1 MIDRGRTLLSNGS
14 LVIGYFRFGT
24 DTPTGSVFEGGLK
37 DNKVDSVDDI
47 CKHIDF
53 NSKLQ
58 GHKTYTKAICTA
70 KMLRRSHFCTQWLPL
85 VR

>member
-24 DTPTGSVFEGGLK
+24 ERPTGSVFGGGSK

-53 NSKLQ
+53 NSKLPCPS
-58 GHKTYTKAICTA
+58 GSGRTSNCA
-70 KMLRRSHFCTQWLPL
+70 RSFRLCMFD
-85 VR
+85 

>member
-1 MIDRGRTLLSNGS
+1 M
-14 LVIGYFRFGT
+14 IGYLRFGT
-24 DTPTGSVFEGGLK
+24 ERPTGSVFEGGSK

-58 GHKTYTKAICTA
+58 DLKTYSKTICTA
-70 KMLRRSHFCTQWLPL
+70 EILRHSHFCSLWLQM

>member
-1 MIDRGRTLLSNGS
+1 M
-14 LVIGYFRFGT
+14 IGYFRFGT
-24 DTPTGSVFEGGLK
+24 ERPTGSVFEGGPK

-58 GHKTYTKAICTA
+58 DLKTYSKTICTA
-70 KMLRRSHFCTQWLPL
+70 EILRHSHFCSLWLQM